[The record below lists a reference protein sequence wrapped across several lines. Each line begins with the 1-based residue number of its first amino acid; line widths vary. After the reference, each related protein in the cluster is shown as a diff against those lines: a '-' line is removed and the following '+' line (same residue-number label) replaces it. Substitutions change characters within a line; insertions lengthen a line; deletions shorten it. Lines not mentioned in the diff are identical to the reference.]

1 MSESDDPPERADA
14 SAGEPEPARADP
26 GRRRTFAIVFLT
38 IFLDLVGFGIIIPIQ
53 PFYAETFGAS
63 ATVVTLL
70 GASYSFAQFIML
82 PFWGRLSDR
91 VGRRPV
97 LLVSIAVAAVGYL
110 LFGLAGSLGMLFAAR
125 VLSGIGTANI
135 GTAQAIIADLTD
147 SRGRAGGMALIG
159 IAFGLGFIVGPALG
173 GIFGQFGIAVPAFV
187 AAGLSASNLVLASIL
202 VPETHPPD
210 RRGQGRTPA
219 RGLSIARLRAA
230 LKLRDVPQLLALY
243 LVVTTGFALM
253 EQALPL
259 FVEARWLPVPAA
271 EIADPVQAEAAAQQA
286 AGLTTWVLVVVGVTA
301 VIVQGGL
308 VGRLARRFG
317 ERPLLRVGL
326 VLEAVSLGALPFIG
340 WTGSF
345 PLLLLGAVVMATGSG
360 LYNPS
365 LSALLSLS
373 APDDE
378 QGGILGLG
386 QSMSA
391 LGRVIGPAVAGLLFE
406 LVVGLPFWIAAV
418 LMGIMVLVS
427 ITLRGPHV

>member
-1 MSESDDPPERADA
+1 MSQPVDSDQ
-14 SAGEPEPARADP
+14 AR

-63 ATVVTLL
+63 PTVVTLL
-70 GASYSFAQFIML
+70 GASYSLAQFIML

-91 VGRRPV
+91 VGRRPI

-110 LFGLAGSLGMLFAAR
+110 VFGLAGSLGLLFAAR
-125 VLSGIGTANI
+125 ILSGVGTANI

-147 SRGRAGGMALIG
+147 QEGRAGGMALIG
-159 IAFGLGFIVGPALG
+159 IAFGLGFIIGPALG

-187 AAGLSASNLVLASIL
+187 AAGLSALNLVLAGFL
-202 VPETHPPD
+202 VPETLPPHK
-210 RRGQGRTPA
+210 RGLGTTPT
-219 RGLSIARLRAA
+219 RGLSLARLRAA
-230 LKLRDVPQLLALY
+230 LRLRDVPQLLLLY

-253 EQALPL
+253 EQSLPL
-259 FVEARWLPVPAA
+259 FIEARWLGGPADH
-271 EIADPVQAEAAAQQA
+271 ADPALAEAAAQQA
-286 AGLTTWVLVVVGVTA
+286 AGLTTWVLVVVGITA

-326 VLEAVSLGALPFIG
+326 LLEGLALGALPFVG

-345 PLLLLGAVVMATGSG
+345 ALLLVGAAVLAVGSG
-360 LYNPS
+360 LFNPS

-391 LGRVIGPAVAGLLFE
+391 LGRVVGPAIAGLLFE
-406 LVVGLPFWIAAV
+406 WAVGLPFWLAAV
-418 LMGIMVLVS
+418 LMGIMLLLS
-427 ITLRGPHV
+427 LSLRGPAGQGREPHAPAQPVEDP